1 MAKTS
6 KLEKNKK
13 IARLVVKHHAR
24 REALKALIKNPDT
37 PFEERLEA
45 VRTLA
50 ELPRNASP
58 VRYRNRCKV
67 NGRPRGYL
75 RAYGMSRVSFRE
87 LALEGKI
94 PGVTKSSW

>member
-1 MAKTS
+1 LAKTS

-13 IARLVVKHHAR
+13 IVRLVQKYR
-24 REALKALIKNPDT
+24 EQREALKAVIKDPGTTMDD
-37 PFEERLEA
+37 RLRA
-45 VRTLA
+45 VRKLA
-50 ELPRNASP
+50 TLPRSSSP

-67 NGRPRGYL
+67 TGRPRGYL
-75 RAYGMSRVSFRE
+75 RAFGMSRISLRE

>member
-13 IARLVVKHHAR
+13 IVRLIVKYR
-24 REALKALIKNPDT
+24 EQREALKALIKDPETSMD
-37 PFEERLEA
+37 ERLRA
-45 VRTLA
+45 VRKLA
-50 ELPRNASP
+50 ELPRNSSP

-67 NGRPRGYL
+67 TGRPRGYL
-75 RAYGMSRVSFRE
+75 RAYGMSRVSLRE
-87 LALEGKI
+87 LALEGKV

>member
-13 IARLVVKHHAR
+13 IAGLVVKYR
-24 REALKALIKNPDT
+24 RQREDLKAAIKDESL
-37 PFEERLEA
+37 PFEERLQA
-45 VRTLA
+45 VRKLA
-50 ELPRNASP
+50 SLPRNSSP

-67 NGRPRGYL
+67 TGRPRGYL
-75 RAYGMSRVSFRE
+75 RAYGMSRVSLRE
-87 LALEGKI
+87 LALEGKV

>member
-6 KLEKNKK
+6 KIEKNKK
-13 IARLVVKHHAR
+13 IQRLMAKHHAQ
-24 REALKALIKNPDT
+24 REELKARVKDQELS
-37 PFEERLEA
+37 FEERKA
-45 VRTLA
+45 AMMALA
-50 ELPRNASP
+50 ALPRNASP

-75 RAYGMSRVSFRE
+75 RAFGMSRVSFRE

>member
-13 IARLVVKHHAR
+13 IVRLVQKYR
-24 REALKALIKNPDT
+24 EQREALKAVIKDPGTTMDD
-37 PFEERLEA
+37 RLRA
-45 VRTLA
+45 VRKLA
-50 ELPRNASP
+50 TLPRSSSP

-67 NGRPRGYL
+67 TGRPRGYL
-75 RAYGMSRVSFRE
+75 RAFGMSRISLRE

>member
-13 IARLVVKHHAR
+13 ILRLMAKHHGR
-24 REALKALIKNPDT
+24 REELKARVKDQELS
-37 PFEERLEA
+37 FEERKA
-45 VRTLA
+45 AMMTLA
-50 ELPRNASP
+50 ALPRNASP

-75 RAYGMSRVSFRE
+75 RAFGMSRVSFRE

>member
-13 IARLVVKHHAR
+13 IVRLVIKY
-24 REALKALIKNPDT
+24 REQREKLKAEIRDPETSMDD
-37 PFEERLEA
+37 RLRA
-45 VRTLA
+45 VRKLA
-50 ELPRNASP
+50 TLPRSSSP
-58 VRYRNRCKV
+58 VRFRNRCKV
-67 NGRPRGYL
+67 TGRPRGYL
-75 RAYGMSRVSFRE
+75 RAFGMSRISLRE